1 MFVKIPSN
9 ISPSFTKVIS
19 EVSASYIWQA
29 FMGYLTKNTA
39 FCGHKCHSLRDRGEL
54 KTFLFIEILILW
66 LHRSPSTILEPYDKL
81 FWGFTNGGCA
91 MRLYSCARQLYFGA
105 QGLYSG
111 SGLLYSRIFVMEI
124 LATIGSLCWCKHI
137 DIGSVGLFGYLWP
150 QKMQEFGS
158 LWPQK

>member
-39 FCGHKCHSLRDRGEL
+39 FCRHNCHILRDRGEL

-66 LHRSPSTILEPYDKL
+66 LHRSPSTILEPYDKP
-81 FWGFTNGGCA
+81 FGSA
-91 MRLYSCARQLYFGA
+91 MRLYSCARQLYSGA
-105 QGLYSG
+105 WGLYYYG
-111 SGLLYSRIFVMEI
+111 LGLLYSTIFVMEI
-124 LATIGSLCWCKHI
+124 LAYIGLFCWCKHFVFQQFSQ
-137 DIGSVGLFGYLWP
+137 GSPVLLLSN
-150 QKMQEFGS
+150 MELS
-158 LWPQK
+158 I